1 MAADQRPDQRPRPA
15 VLCILDGWGFRPDPR
30 DNAILDAR
38 TPTYDR
44 LIATCPQS
52 LIDASETFVG
62 LPKGQMGNSEVG
74 HMNLGAGRVAVPD
87 QPRIDHAIEDGSLAC
102 NEVLTGLIAALKKSG
117 GACHLMGLT
126 SPGGVHAH
134 EDHLIAL
141 ANLIAGAGVPV
152 KIHAFLDGRDMPPRS
167 AHECLKSVEDKLKR
181 GLPISFATVIGR
193 FYAMDRDKR
202 WDRVQAAF
210 EAMNDAKGKVTAR
223 TPKEAVD
230 KAYANDKNDEF
241 VEPTV
246 IEGYE
251 GMKDGDG
258 VLMFNYRSDRARE
271 ILTALL
277 DPMFDGFKRGRLV
290 KFSDA
295 VGMVEYSAAL
305 NSFLKTMF
313 PPVQFPMGLGETVSR
328 AGLKQL
334 RIAETEKYAHVT
346 FFFNGGEEK
355 PFEGE
360 ERILVPSPKVQTY
373 DLKPEMSAPEV
384 TDRLVEAIGSGK
396 FDLVVVNYA
405 NSDMVGH
412 TGELAAAIKAIE
424 AVDTCLGRLSEA
436 VKKAGGVLLV
446 TADHG
451 NSEQMFDEK
460 TGQKH
465 TQHTLNRVPAL
476 LFNGP
481 ANVRSLSDGKLADV
495 APTMLALMKVPQPQE
510 MTGHS
515 LLSEKARPAVLAAPH
530 GSAATAHAVTA

>member
-1 MAADQRPDQRPRPA
+1 MPSSSRPRPA
-15 VLCILDGWGFRPDPR
+15 VLCILDGWGHRPDPR
-30 DNAILDAR
+30 YNAILDAR
-38 TPTYDR
+38 TPNYDR
-44 LIATCPQS
+44 LIATCPQG

-87 QPRIDHAIEDGSLAC
+87 LPRIDQAIADGSLAKSPILA
-102 NEVLTGLIAALKKSG
+102 ELIATLKKTG
-117 GACHLMGLT
+117 GACHLMGLA

-134 EDHLIAL
+134 QDHLIAL

-152 KIHAFLDGRDMPPRS
+152 WIHAFLDGRDMPPRS
-167 AHECLKSVEDKLKR
+167 ALECMAHIQAGLKA
-181 GLPISFATVIGR
+181 GLPIRFATVAGR
-193 FYAMDRDKR
+193 FYPMDRDKR
-202 WDRVQAAF
+202 WERVALAYDTMVDARIHEGGAEHAKTPDEAIEKGYAAKL
-210 EAMNDAKGKVTAR
+210 D
-223 TPKEAVD
+223 
-230 KAYANDKNDEF
+230 DEF
-241 VEPTV
+241 VLPTV
-246 IEGYE
+246 IDGYT

-277 DPMFDGFKRGRLV
+277 DPRFDGFNRARVV
-290 KFSDA
+290 KFAMA

-305 NSFLKTMF
+305 SPFLKTLF
-313 PPVQFPMGLGETVSR
+313 PPEAIRMSLGETISK

-346 FFFNGGEEK
+346 FFFNGGEERV
-355 PFEGE
+355 FDGE

-384 TDRLVEAIGSGK
+384 TDKLVEAIGSGK
-396 FDLVVVNYA
+396 FDLIVVNYA

-412 TGELAAAIKAIE
+412 SGNLAAAVKAVE
-424 AVDTCLGRLSEA
+424 AVDACLGRLMEA
-436 VKKAGGVLLV
+436 VEKAGGVLLV

-451 NSEQMFDEK
+451 NAELMYDEK
-460 TGQKH
+460 THQKH

-476 LFNGP
+476 LFNAP
-481 ANVRSLSDGKLADV
+481 ANIHSLADGKLADV
-495 APTMLALMKVPQPQE
+495 APTLLDLMHVPQPTE

-515 LLSEKARPAVLAAPH
+515 LLSETSRPAVLAVPRRAVAA
-530 GSAATAHAVTA
+530 SA

>member
-1 MAADQRPDQRPRPA
+1 MPRSRRRPA
-15 VLCILDGWGFRPDPR
+15 VLCILDGWGFRTDPR

-38 TPTYDR
+38 TPNYDR
-44 LIATCPQS
+44 LIATCPQG

-87 QPRIDHAIEDGSLAC
+87 LPRIDKAIENGSLAK
-102 NEVLTGLIAALKKSG
+102 NEILTGLIADLKKSG
-117 GACHLMGLT
+117 AACHLMGLA

-134 EDHLIAL
+134 QDHLVAL
-141 ANLIAGAGVPV
+141 ANLIAGAGVTV
-152 KIHAFLDGRDMPPRS
+152 WIHAFLDGRDMPPRS
-167 AHECLKSVEDKLKR
+167 AHDCLKEIKAGLKD
-181 GLPISFATVIGR
+181 GLPIRFATVTGR

-202 WDRVQAAF
+202 WDRVNAAYD
-210 EAMNDAKGKVTAR
+210 ALVDAKGKATA
-223 TPKEAVD
+223 KNADEAVD
-230 KAYANDKNDEF
+230 KGYAAGKNDEF

-246 IEGYE
+246 IDGYD
-251 GMKDGDG
+251 GMKDGDAI
-258 VLMFNYRSDRARE
+258 LMFNYRADRARE
-271 ILTALL
+271 ILTALV
-277 DPMFDGFKRGRLV
+277 DPLFDGFRRSRTV
-290 KFSDA
+290 KLADA

-305 NSFLKTMF
+305 NEFLKTLF
-313 PPVQFPMGLGETVSR
+313 PPVTIKMGLGETVAR

-346 FFFNGGEEK
+346 FFFNGGEERQ
-355 PFEGE
+355 FEGE

-384 TDRLVEAIGSGK
+384 TDKLVEAVASAR
-396 FDLVVVNYA
+396 FDMVVVNYA

-412 TGELAAAIKAIE
+412 SGELAAAIKAVE
-424 AVDTCLGRLSEA
+424 AIDACLGRLMEA

-451 NSEQMFDEK
+451 NAEQMFDET

-481 ANVRSLSDGKLADV
+481 AAIRSLGDGKLADI
-495 APTMLALMKVPQPQE
+495 APTMLALMGVPQPQE

-515 LLSEKARPAVLAAPH
+515 LLSEASRPAVLAVPH
-530 GSAATAHAVTA
+530 QAAAALA